1 MMSAI
6 DFVALIV
13 KLCIKCKIRKIIN
26 RIEPESERNDR
37 TKKNDGST
45 QINGNSIVTMNSCM
59 ASNFKGRSVYG
70 GYLSKGHL
78 TQIRLEE

>member
-45 QINGNSIVTMNSCM
+45 QINGNSMVSMNSCM

-78 TQIRLEE
+78 SQIRLEE